1 MKLHKEG
8 YMIIPW
14 FVIGI
19 VTLYLLLTWLIPL
32 ELFRL
37 VLGSLSAIFLV
48 LVVAFFRVPK
58 IQAPVGDNL
67 VIAPAEGKVVVL
79 EKVMVDEFLKEER
92 IQVSIFMSPLNVH
105 INRAPVSGKI
115 NYYQYHPG
123 KYLVAWHPK
132 SSTKNERTSIG
143 FEMSNGVRIFMRQIA
158 GAVARRIAFY
168 KELEDR
174 VDAAD
179 EVGFIRFGSRVDLF
193 LPLKADLKV
202 KIGDK
207 TRGGETIIAHLK

>member
-8 YMIIPW
+8 NTIIPW
-14 FVIGI
+14 FVVGI
-19 VTLYLLLTWLIPL
+19 VALYLLLTWLIPL

-37 VLGSLSAIFLV
+37 VLGCLSTIFLF
-48 LVVAFFRVPK
+48 LVVAFFRVPN
-58 IQAPVGDNL
+58 IQVPVGDDL
-67 VIAPAEGKVVVL
+67 IIAPAEGKVVVL

-92 IQVSIFMSPLNVH
+92 MQVSIFMSPLNVH

-115 NYYQYHPG
+115 NYYHYHPG

-143 FEMSNGVRIFMRQIA
+143 FEMSNGVIILMRQIA

-168 KELEDR
+168 KKLEDK
-174 VDAAD
+174 VSVTD

-193 LPLKADLKV
+193 LPLDVDLKV

-207 TRGGETIIAHLK
+207 TSGGETIIAHLR

>member
-1 MKLHKEG
+1 M
-8 YMIIPW
+8 
-14 FVIGI
+14 
-19 VTLYLLLTWLIPL
+19 
-32 ELFRL
+32 
-37 VLGSLSAIFLV
+37 
-48 LVVAFFRVPK
+48 
-58 IQAPVGDNL
+58 
-67 VIAPAEGKVVVL
+67 
-79 EKVMVDEFLKEER
+79 
-92 IQVSIFMSPLNVH
+92 
-105 INRAPVSGKI
+105 
-115 NYYQYHPG
+115 
-123 KYLVAWHPK
+123 VAWHPK

>member
-8 YMIIPW
+8 NTIIPW
-14 FVIGI
+14 FVVGI
-19 VTLYLLLTWLIPL
+19 VALYLLLTWLIPL

-37 VLGSLSAIFLV
+37 VLGCLSTIFLF
-48 LVVAFFRVPK
+48 LAVAFFRVPN
-58 IQAPVGDNL
+58 IQVPVGDDL

-92 IQVSIFMSPLNVH
+92 MQVSIFMSPLNVH

-115 NYYQYHPG
+115 NYYHYHPG

-143 FEMSNGVRIFMRQIA
+143 FEMSNGVIIFMRQIA

-168 KELEDR
+168 KKLEDK
-174 VDAAD
+174 VSVTD

-193 LPLKADLKV
+193 LPLDVDLKV

-207 TRGGETIIAHLK
+207 TSGGETIIAHLR